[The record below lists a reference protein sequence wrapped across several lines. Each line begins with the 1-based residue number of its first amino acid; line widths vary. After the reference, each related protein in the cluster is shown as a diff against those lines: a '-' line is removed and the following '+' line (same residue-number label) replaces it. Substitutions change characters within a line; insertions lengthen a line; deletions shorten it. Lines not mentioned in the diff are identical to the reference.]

1 MSSHQWK
8 LLVLETVDK
17 QLSNV
22 NNMTATKTLL
32 GGVLI
37 ISGEKAA
44 NVHGFLCGPG
54 DAVEDVQT
62 FRQLPAFVKQA

>member
-1 MSSHQWK
+1 M
-8 LLVLETVDK
+8 
-17 QLSNV
+17 
-22 NNMTATKTLL
+22 
-32 GGVLI
+32 

-62 FRQLPAFVKQA
+62 FGQLPAFVKQA